1 MWPLELARLCFLL
14 AALVN
19 KLQNRWFHAGLQLK
33 TNKSYFILTLTI
45 YLRLI
50 ISHSERSLT
59 LCILAQPVT
68 GTVVEFTVIRRKYYR
83 KTAWKIFLE
92 GTCVAV
98 VCTQL
103 WATVKEDLKNTKLLR
118 EMMPIFCTELSEFP
132 HTSRRRT
139 CRKGFNFRHVSFPK
153 RSPSYR
159 SSSYIQTYPSPRFP
173 IHTRK
178 YLHAET
184 LRLADKTILFSEHE
198 VFKVLYILKNI
209 QLKQFVYS

>member
-14 AALVN
+14 AALIN
-19 KLQNRWFHAGLQLK
+19 KLQFRRFHAGLQLK
-33 TNKSYFILTLTI
+33 TNKSYFILTLINHISPLNYFTFRKISDFVYFSTASNRYSCGI
-45 YLRLI
+45 Y
-50 ISHSERSLT
+50 SNSEK
-59 LCILAQPVT
+59 ILL
-68 GTVVEFTVIRRKYYR
+68 

-98 VCTQL
+98 VGMQL

-209 QLKQFVYS
+209 QLK